1 MTIALGLWFAFGVG
15 VADYHGGFIAKRSH
29 ALATVATALVAG
41 VVTMSTLMVLFV
53 HSELV
58 ASDVLLG
65 VCSGSLIGFALASL
79 YQGMAVSSAAV
90 VAPIAA
96 TLASVIPFVWD
107 LATGGTLAGLAVVGA
122 LVAFVGLVLSTVS
135 PELGDRVKI
144 GVFWGLIAGIC
155 FGASLTFLGETSEDS
170 GLWPAVVQRSTA
182 FVALAV
188 TATARREPVL
198 VPRSLWARAAVS
210 GALGASAIAAFTV
223 GSQRGSLAEIAAITA
238 LAPAITAIMSA
249 VFDGHVMRWWQV
261 VGAVVC
267 AGGVAL
273 IGVA

>member
-15 VADYHGGFIAKRSH
+15 VADYHGGFIAKRSY

-41 VVTMSTLMVLFV
+41 IVTMSTLMVLFV
-53 HSELV
+53 DSELV
-58 ASDVLLG
+58 GGDILLG

-96 TLASVIPFVWD
+96 TLASVLPFGWA
-107 LATGGTLAGLAVVGA
+107 LATGGSLAGLAVAGA
-122 LVAFVGLVLSTVS
+122 IVAFVGLVLSTVS
-135 PELGDRVKI
+135 PELGDKVKV
-144 GVFWGLIAGIC
+144 GVAWGLVAGIC

-170 GLWPAVVQRSTA
+170 GLWSAVIQRSTA
-182 FVALAV
+182 FVALAL
-188 TATARREPVL
+188 TATSRKEPVL
-198 VPRSLWARAAVS
+198 VPRSLWGRAALS

-267 AGGVAL
+267 ASGVAL
-273 IGVA
+273 IGLA